1 MSQTGAPG
9 SRVELQST
17 ADLTPQPKNYK
28 GNNLEMTSA
37 LRCGFKS
44 EIKKKYMIIVTHR
57 EQKMER

>member
-37 LRCGFKS
+37 LRCGFKR
-44 EIKKKYMIIVTHR
+44 EIKINT
-57 EQKMER
+57 